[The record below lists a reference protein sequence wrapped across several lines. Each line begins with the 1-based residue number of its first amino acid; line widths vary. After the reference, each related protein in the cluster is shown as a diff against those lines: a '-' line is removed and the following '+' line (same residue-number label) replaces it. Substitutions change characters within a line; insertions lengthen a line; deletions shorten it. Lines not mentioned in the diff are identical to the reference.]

1 MSLFFTNLWL
11 GVEPVL
17 HPNRWAS
24 RDSQNVI
31 VKGILCR
38 SRVEAEELKV
48 PKMAVQCLTLSF
60 TFSERDDTDQLFS
73 SRLHSREESDRK
85 HAVTVSLGLTGW
97 RLKCLE
103 S

>member
-17 HPNRWAS
+17 HPYRWAS
-24 RDSQNVI
+24 RYSQNVI

-60 TFSERDDTDQLFS
+60 TFSERDDT
-73 SRLHSREESDRK
+73 
-85 HAVTVSLGLTGW
+85 VGLT
-97 RLKCLE
+97 
-103 S
+103 SVAHHN